1 MSNSIF
7 TEHKLIILYFLSNL
21 NSSINLSE
29 ITTFLIEYNY
39 TDYLQ
44 AGQYLAE
51 LADSGLVNVYQKDNK
66 VLYKINDQGKQTLEL
81 FSERLSNENRKI
93 IENYLIDLKDI
104 STNSIHTSFN
114 YLEDDNKKFKVL
126 CTVAKD
132 KEILFE
138 INIPNTEKEDIDKIK
153 DKWETNKLT
162 IMKTIKENL
171 L

>member
-1 MSNSIF
+1 MSNNIF
-7 TEHKLIILYFLSNL
+7 TQHKLIILYFLSNL

-44 AGQYLAE
+44 AGQYLGE
-51 LADSGLVNVYQKDNK
+51 LAESGLINVYQKDNK

-81 FSERLSNENRKI
+81 FSERLSDDNRKI
-93 IENYLIDLKDI
+93 IDNYLITLKDV
-104 STNSIHTSFN
+104 STNSIHTSFK
-114 YLEDDNKKFKVL
+114 YLEDENKNFEIL
-126 CTVAKD
+126 CTIAKE

-138 INIPNTEKEDIDKIK
+138 ISIPNVKNEDIDKIK

-162 IMKTIKENL
+162 IMKTIKESL